1 VAVTAPFQ
9 VIGQPVPKVEGVDK
23 VTGRARFA
31 ADYTLPGTLW
41 ATSLHSSVPHARIVS
56 VDTSRAQT
64 IPGVRAILT
73 GADFPGVLHG
83 RVLRDMPL
91 LCGERVRFVGDII
104 AVVAAD
110 TVEAAEEAAA
120 AIDVEYDELP
130 AIFDPLAAIE
140 PGAPLLHPDAR
151 SYKGFPKGVPTDV
164 PNLCSYRV
172 WEHGDV
178 GAGMTAAD
186 VILEHTFTT
195 PLTHQGYLEPNTS
208 LLAIDEAGRIQ
219 VWPSNKNPFPIRK
232 ALAEIVGRPEH
243 DVVIHPTVVGGDF
256 GAKGGPAETP
266 LAYFLARATGRPIKF
281 IPRLT
286 RDVESFTHRHPSV
299 VTIRTG
305 AMRDGTIV
313 AREVRVVFNS
323 GAYGGVKPAIDGM
336 PSHADHA
343 WGPYDIPHVRV
354 EAIAVYTNTP
364 PSGYMRAPGQ
374 PQVAFAHEVHT
385 DLLARELGMDPI
397 MLRRRNASRHGPD
410 GAAAMTHEILQY
422 ASEAIGWDTP
432 KPPNVGRGI
441 ALVGG
446 RMGTGE
452 GAGDVTLNPDGSLTV
467 LTCLPDVG
475 TGAPTVMAQIVAEEF
490 GVPMDRVHIV
500 RADTDALPTDVGSG
514 ADRVTYVAGHAA
526 IAASRQLKEQLT
538 PLAVSM
544 LGTPSAAWDGSGW
557 EAPDGSRVAL
567 DELAFEMVTADQPL
581 AHAQVILAQP
591 QSQNLSFMAQAV
603 EVEVDPETGQVQVR
617 KVVSVQETGTI
628 INALGHQ
635 GQIDGGMVQGLGYGL
650 TEELVLEDGRVTNTH
665 LGDYKLPTI
674 RDIPELVTIN
684 LAESAGVGPYEAKGI
699 GELPCV
705 PTAPAIANAV
715 ADAIGAP
722 IMRIPITAEHVF
734 DAIAAAKPPAG
745 KAP

>member
-1 VAVTAPFQ
+1 MAAGSPFQ
-9 VIGQPVPKVEGVDK
+9 VIGQPIPKVEGVEK

-41 ATSLHSSVPHARIVS
+41 AASLRSPVPHARIVS
-56 VDTSRAQT
+56 VDTSRARA
-64 IPGVRAILT
+64 IPGVRAVLT
-73 GADFPGVLHG
+73 GADFPGLLHG

-91 LCGERVRFVGDII
+91 LCWERVRFVGDIV
-104 AVVAAD
+104 AVVAAESAD
-110 TVEAAEEAAA
+110 AAEDAAA
-120 AIDVEYDELP
+120 AIDVEYEELP
-130 AIFDPLAAIE
+130 AIFDPLAAIA
-140 PGAPLLHPDAR
+140 PGAPLIHPDAR
-151 SYKGFPKGVPTDV
+151 SYAGFPKDIPRDI
-164 PNLCSYRV
+164 PNLCSYRI

-178 GAGMTAAD
+178 RTGMGAAD
-186 VILEHTFTT
+186 VVVEHTFTT

-219 VWPSNKNPFPIRK
+219 VWPSNKNPFPLRR
-232 ALAEIVGRPEH
+232 ALAEIIGREEQ
-243 DVVIHPTVVGGDF
+243 DIVIHPTVVGGDF

-281 IPRLT
+281 IPRLAT
-286 RDVESFTHRHPSV
+286 DVESLSHRHPSV
-299 VTIRTG
+299 VTMRTG

-313 AREVRVVFNS
+313 AREVRVIFNS
-323 GAYGGVKPAIDGM
+323 GAYGAVKPAIDGM

-354 EAIAVYTNTP
+354 EALAVYTNTP

-374 PQVAFAHEVHT
+374 PQVAFAHEVHM
-385 DLLARELGMDPI
+385 DLVARELGMDPLT
-397 MLRRRNASRHGPD
+397 LRQRNASRQGPD
-410 GAAAMTHEILQY
+410 GAVALTQEILQR

-432 KPPNVGRGI
+432 KAPNVGRGI

-452 GAGDVTLNPDGSLTV
+452 GAGDITLNPDGTLTV
-467 LTCLPDVG
+467 LSCLPDVG

-490 GVPMDRVHIV
+490 GVPMDRVRIV

-514 ADRVTYVAGHAA
+514 ADRVTYVAGHAG

-538 PLAVSM
+538 LLAASM
-544 LGTPSAAWDGSGW
+544 LGASSAAWDGSGW
-557 EAPDGSRVAL
+557 TAPDGSRVSL
-567 DELAFEMVTADQPL
+567 EELAMEMVPANEPL
-581 AHAQVILAQP
+581 AHARVILAQP
-591 QSQNLSFMAQAV
+591 QSQNLQYMGQAA

-635 GQIDGGMVQGLGYGL
+635 GQIDGGMVQGLGYAL
-650 TEELVLEDGRVTNTH
+650 TEELVLEEGRVTNTH
-665 LGDYKLPTI
+665 LGDYRLPTV

-684 LAESAGVGPYEAKGI
+684 LMEAAGVGPYDAKGI

-715 ADAIGAP
+715 ADAIGVP
-722 IMRIPITAEHVF
+722 IMRLPITAERILVAM
-734 DAIAAAKPPAG
+734 DGAQNR
-745 KAP
+745 